1 MTNTDQIVLVTGAS
15 SGIGK
20 AISLALADQG
30 TAMCLVGRNLGKLEA
45 VAEDVR
51 LSASIAHCILADLE
65 KEEDIIDL
73 VEHVDNYVGQVD
85 ILIHCAGCIA
95 LGAIETA
102 DISELDRQYKIN
114 IRAPYLLTQLFL
126 PALRAQHGQ
135 IVFVNSSAGQT
146 ASANAGQYAAT
157 KHALRAIADSLRK
170 EVNSYGIRV
179 LSVYPGRTA
188 TPMQGA
194 IHEVEGKTYNPERLM
209 QPNDVAAVVVNAL
222 KLSRTAEV
230 TDVHVRPFL
239 KT

>member
-1 MTNTDQIVLVTGAS
+1 MTNIDQIVLVTGAS

-20 AISLALADQG
+20 AICLALAAQG
-30 TAMCLVGRNLGKLEA
+30 MAMCLVGRNMDKLEA
-45 VAEDVR
+45 VAEGVR

-65 KEEDIIDL
+65 KEEDIIGL
-73 VEHVDNYVGQVD
+73 VEYVDKHVGQVD
-85 ILIHCAGCIA
+85 ILVHCAGYIA
-95 LGAIETA
+95 LGAMESA
-102 DISELDRQYKIN
+102 DITELDRQYKIN

-135 IVFVNSSAGQT
+135 IVFINSSAGQT
-146 ASANAGQYAAT
+146 ASAYAGQYAAT
-157 KHALRAIADSLRK
+157 KHGLRAIAESLRL

-194 IHEVEGKTYNPERLM
+194 IHEAEGKTYNPERLM
-209 QPNDVAAVVVNAL
+209 QPDDVAAVIVNAL

-230 TDVHVRPFL
+230 TDVHLRPFL